1 MKRLTG
7 RRYLVFIDDVE
18 SITALPKLP
27 DQILLARVV
36 PNAPLSVVTPRQS
49 APVPL
54 KKAS

>member
-36 PNAPLSVVTPRQS
+36 PNAPLSVVTPGQS